1 MNRNRFRDTKSE
13 YDLRM
18 KRMAIALFELG
29 KSIVA
34 RPAKPKQAEPGS
46 LHWTKF
52 DKPIDQMSE
61 AERKAASERLTE
73 EMLGIVKDQ
82 NN

>member
-1 MNRNRFRDTKSE
+1 
-13 YDLRM
+13 M

-61 AERKAASERLTE
+61 AERKAASERLAE
-73 EMLGIVKDQ
+73 EMLGIAKDQ
-82 NN
+82 NE